1 MMPGLGAEVVV
12 RRFDSGGSLGG
23 GSGSA
28 GGRLV
33 CAWAAMVQG
42 VRRRLERWE
51 SLWCGARFF
60 RFLVFIVVCWERL
73 RTESRS
79 RCRDLRGAGSCLA
92 GGPPGSAV
100 PVSILLLL
108 LEVLGDLAV
117 SMWGEGGVCVVGV
130 VVVGGCWA
138 GWIGGLSRGYW
149 LKARGE

>member
-23 GSGSA
+23 VSGST
-28 GGRLV
+28 GGRLA

-51 SLWCGARFF
+51 SLWCGARLF

-79 RCRDLRGAGSCLA
+79 RCRDLRGAGTCLA
-92 GGPPGSAV
+92 GGPLGSAV
-100 PVSILLLL
+100 SVSTCILLLL
-108 LEVLGDLAV
+108 LEVLGDLA
-117 SMWGEGGVCVVGV
+117 
-130 VVVGGCWA
+130 A
-138 GWIGGLSRGYW
+138 GM
-149 LKARGE
+149 